1 MSALRNCIWGVV
13 AFVASV
19 PGQEQ
24 PKSETP
30 RVLLIGDVSWNNHFQ
45 NAQKALKTKATVV
58 RSPLGY
64 LSTGASLT
72 RIDELLQDQRWDL
85 VCINFGLSDLMYRD
99 PRSKRVRAMSP
110 RAGGVQITRVEDYS
124 KNLANLVA
132 RLRKSSSRVLWLTT
146 MPLQPR
152 QRTSAIVT
160 SDIPIFNAA
169 ASVIMTKMNVEV
181 VDVHAQITLALS
193 VAKNQRARDRL
204 HHDLFKKDLS
214 AQLVT
219 RIASKKKP

>member
-152 QRTSAIVT
+152 QRTSANSYLHQCNNNNNNNILPGT
-160 SDIPIFNAA
+160 GNQPGLPQCSHTAA
-169 ASVIMTKMNVEV
+169 REECGRV
-181 VDVHAQITLALS
+181 
-193 VAKNQRARDRL
+193 
-204 HHDLFKKDLS
+204 KK
-214 AQLVT
+214 
-219 RIASKKKP
+219 